1 MVCRVGIGTV
11 LFPDMK
17 LYEGLN
23 PIQEPTA
30 DPTPELQLLV
40 KIL

>member
-1 MVCRVGIGTV
+1 MYVGV
-11 LFPDMK
+11 VSVPYLFPDMK

-30 DPTPELQLLV
+30 DPTQELQL
-40 KIL
+40 